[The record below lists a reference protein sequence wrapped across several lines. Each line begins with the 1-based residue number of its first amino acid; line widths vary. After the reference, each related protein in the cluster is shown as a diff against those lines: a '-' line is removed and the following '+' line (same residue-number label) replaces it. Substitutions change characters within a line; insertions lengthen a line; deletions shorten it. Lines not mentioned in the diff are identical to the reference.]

1 MSSDSTASG
10 VAFFS
15 PSFSI
20 SRFHPNAQTINPP
33 PTWTAGSDTP
43 KNASRCEPRKYEP
56 AIKAKLFKVTRQD
69 SSRRVVGE
77 TSRVSARKIGLA
89 LSGSTIGNSALNT
102 RKKAFI
108 SSCILSLRFPCPT
121 KLPGRRFFGK
131 EEEKIGGWQRGL
143 PGFHLKLN
151 S

>member
-43 KNASRCEPRKYEP
+43 KKASRCEPRKYEP
-56 AIKAKLFKVTRQD
+56 AIKAKLFKVTRHD

-77 TSRVSARKIGLA
+77 TSPVSDRKIGLA
-89 LSGSTIGNSALNT
+89 LSGSTIGNNALKT
-102 RKKAFI
+102 RRKAFI
-108 SSCILSLRFPCPT
+108 SSCIVSLRFLCST

-131 EEEKIGGWQRGL
+131 EEEKIGGWPRAL
-143 PGFHLKLN
+143 PEFQLKLN
-151 S
+151 P

>member
-43 KNASRCEPRKYEP
+43 KKASRCEPRKYEP

-69 SSRRVVGE
+69 SSRRVVGRDTPRQRQE
-77 TSRVSARKIGLA
+77 DRAGAERVHDWEQRAENQEKDFYFVVHTSA
-89 LSGSTIGNSALNT
+89 
-102 RKKAFI
+102 
-108 SSCILSLRFPCPT
+108 
-121 KLPGRRFFGK
+121 
-131 EEEKIGGWQRGL
+131 
-143 PGFHLKLN
+143 
-151 S
+151 

>member
-43 KNASRCEPRKYEP
+43 KKASKCEPRKYEP

-69 SSRRVVGE
+69 SSRCVAGRTDRG
-77 TSRVSARKIGLA
+77 SARKIGLA
-89 LSGSTIGNSALNT
+89 LRGSTLGNNALKT
-102 RKKAFI
+102 RKKAFKASWIPQLEI
-108 SSCILSLRFPCPT
+108 SLFNETARPVILSDR
-121 KLPGRRFFGK
+121 GRKAFR
-131 EEEKIGGWQRGL
+131 
-143 PGFHLKLN
+143 
-151 S
+151 